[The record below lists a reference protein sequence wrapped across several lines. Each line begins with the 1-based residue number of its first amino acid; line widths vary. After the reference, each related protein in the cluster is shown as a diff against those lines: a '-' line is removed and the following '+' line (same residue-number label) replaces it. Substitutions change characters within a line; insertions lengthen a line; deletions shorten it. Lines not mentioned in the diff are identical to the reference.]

1 MEDCKKEIDVL
12 VEFLNFPINT
22 DEQVLGKFNLP
33 NAIMRKGKGDFEQF
47 VYIRGSR
54 QNKVL
59 LVAHADTYWD
69 KKWENSGRN
78 SIARSEYEI
87 EGDFIKSVSHHF
99 GIGADDRAGCAMLWL
114 LKDMGHSLLITTG
127 EEHGQLGSNW
137 IMNAPENKDI
147 RDEIQNDHQFIIQL
161 DRRNGK
167 DFKCYMVG
175 TDEFRKYIIEKTN
188 YYEPNLKSKTDIVV
202 LCDKI
207 TGVNLSIGYYN
218 EHHPNE
224 YINIKE
230 WYNTYQMLKNWICDE
245 NLPRFER

>member
-1 MEDCKKEIDVL
+1 MEDRKKEMDVL
-12 VEFLNFPINT
+12 VDFINIPINS
-22 DEQVLGKFNLP
+22 DEQVFEKFNLP
-33 NAIMRKGKGDFEQF
+33 NAIMRKGKRKFEQF

-59 LVAHADTYWD
+59 LVAHADTVWD
-69 KKWENSGRN
+69 KKWEKYSN
-78 SIARSEYEI
+78 ARSEYEI
-87 EGDFIKSVSHHF
+87 DGNVIKSVSHHF

-127 EEHGQLGSNW
+127 EEKGQLGSHW
-137 IMNAPENKDI
+137 IMEAPENNDI
-147 RDEIQNDHQFIIQL
+147 RDEIQNNHQFVVQL
-161 DRRNGK
+161 DRQNGNE
-167 DFKCYMVG
+167 FKCYTVG
-175 TDEFRKYIIEKTN
+175 TDDFRNYVSEKTG
-188 YYEPNLKSKTDIVV
+188 YTEPDRDRRTDIVV

-230 WYNTYQMLKNWICDE
+230 WHNTYQMLKNWISDD